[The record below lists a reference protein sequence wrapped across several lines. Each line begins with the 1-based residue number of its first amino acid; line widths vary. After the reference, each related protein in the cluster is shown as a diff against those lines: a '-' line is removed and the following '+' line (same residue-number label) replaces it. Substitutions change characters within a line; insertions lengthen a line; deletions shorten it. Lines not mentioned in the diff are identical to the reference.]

1 MRPFLDGRRLL
12 LRDAVDTAAPGNEL
26 ARVNTDHAAAGVG
39 NGVFKLQAM
48 TLPLTT
54 GWMMA
59 AKEVGASKRLISIMG
74 GLYSVRRLSL
84 NE

>member
-1 MRPFLDGRRLL
+1 
-12 LRDAVDTAAPGNEL
+12 
-26 ARVNTDHAAAGVG
+26 
-39 NGVFKLQAM
+39 M